1 MFLLYINDMPL
12 FVQHSTIAL
21 FADDSKCFKPIN
33 SVNDCILLQNDLDAL
48 FRWSQTWK
56 MCFNAAKCKVLTIT
70 RNHNPIIFTYNMNNA
85 PLEHVGIFKDLGVFI
100 DSKLSFNSHVDSL
113 VTKCSKVSGFIK
125 RSVGYH
131 APINVKLQLYKSLV
145 LSLLDFASPV
155 WSPHLKRQI
164 HSLESVQRSMSKFIL
179 SNWEAS
185 YVERCQDL
193 KLLPLSF
200 RREITDLS
208 FLYKILHSLVDVD
221 FNDVVHFTDPSH
233 LRSANNGPVLST
245 PFTRTETFKGSYFN
259 RISHLWNSLPLH
271 IRQSNSLNVF
281 KSKLNFFYSLKLFD
295 FNVDNACTWISNC
308 RCTGF
313 YH

>member
-1 MFLLYINDMPL
+1 
-12 FVQHSTIAL
+12 
-21 FADDSKCFKPIN
+21 
-33 SVNDCILLQNDLDAL
+33 
-48 FRWSQTWK
+48 

-70 RNHNPIIFTYNMNNA
+70 RNHDPIVFNYSMNST
-85 PLEHVGIFKDLGVFI
+85 PLEHVGTFKDLGVFI

-131 APINVKLQLYKSLV
+131 APVNVKLQLYKSLV

-155 WSPHLKRQI
+155 WSPHFKRQV

-200 RREITDLS
+200 RREITDLL
-208 FLYKILHSLVDVD
+208 FLYKILHDVIDVD
-221 FNDVVHFTDPSH
+221 FSDTVHIIDHDQSN
-233 LRSANNGPVLST
+233 LRSANNGPVLSAH
-245 PFTRTETFKGSYFN
+245 FARTETFKASYFN
-259 RISHLWNSLPLH
+259 RITLLWNSLPMH
-271 IRQSNSLNVF
+271 IRQSSSLNVF
-281 KSKLNFFYSLKLFD
+281 KSKLTMFYSEKLTG
-295 FNVDNACTWISNC
+295 FNVDNSCTWITTC
-308 RCTGF
+308 RCTGT